1 MTPKIICLI
10 ELSYADPSEQRRE
23 EVEKI
28 LGMIKETEWNIERIM
43 LLEDWRG
50 EF

>member
-1 MTPKIICLI
+1 MICLI
-10 ELSYADPSEQRRE
+10 ELSYVDPSEQRRE
-23 EVEKI
+23 ETEKI

-43 LLEDWRG
+43 LLEDWRS